1 MEMVRG
7 PGEQL
12 GLGLARQPDT
22 RAIIIETIR
31 QVLQP
36 SKEVNNYLFKPD

>member
-31 QVLQP
+31 QVLHITDME
-36 SKEVNNYLFKPD
+36 SHEKK